1 MAKETNKNRFFL
13 ALFLVAS
20 FTACDSKRV
29 YDSYVYIPGK
39 SWQINNDITFYFE
52 IKDTINRNN
61 LFINIRNNKEYSFS
75 NLFIITQLKFPDGK
89 KIIDTLEYKMT
100 DFLGEFLG
108 KGFTDIKENKLFYKE
123 NVVFPMAGD
132 YSVTITQA
140 MRKNDEAY
148 GIKSLE
154 GIIDVG
160 FRVEK
165 SEK

>member
-100 DFLGEFLG
+100 DFLGKFLG